1 MKRKNRSANIK
12 KLLTARGIY
21 DNTPDSN
28 IERLN
33 KDIVDLSVSNKS
45 NIVKLIEQK
54 KREKKDKPI
63 RTSLLLCKR
72 R

>member
-21 DNTPDSN
+21 DNTPDTN